1 MRAAQGSYRS
11 GLTSRFVEPLG
22 TRRGLLWQ
30 RFQVTL
36 ALVHRYFVSRALA
49 LTLCVASCKAP
60 QAAPA
65 ASVTEAGESSGR
77 AAPDEALAP
86 AAWIVTT
93 ESAPFARS
101 TSAAKTTSAGA
112 DVSVDAAQRQHAIDG
127 FGGAFNEH
135 GWDALSVLS
144 DAERQEVLRALF
156 DPATGLRFNY
166 GRAPIG
172 ASDYALDRYTLDEAP
187 GDFAMER
194 FSIERDKQRL
204 IPFIKA
210 ALKLRPDLRL
220 WASAWTPPTWMKDNG
235 GFDGGAMKDDA
246 RVYAAYAL
254 YLAKYVESYRGEGI
268 DVSMVVPQNEP
279 AQLTRYPSCDWSPA
293 QYVTFI
299 KDHLAPTFKSRGLGT
314 QIFVGTINRGDWDV
328 LSVLKDADTAAV
340 ISGVG
345 LQWGG
350 LAHVAPVHA
359 AHPALPIMQSET
371 ECGNQHSKPGYDPD
385 KPPNDFAYAA
395 YTFRKFRDFISR
407 GASSYM
413 LWNMVLDEH
422 GKNIDSERPWPQ
434 NSAIVVNRRTKQV
447 TYTPMFWVT
456 KHFSSLIEPKARVV
470 ATSGAYADHI
480 AFQNPD
486 GTLVVELLNDG
497 ADAVQLT
504 IAAGARRH
512 AVELPPQSVAS
523 LLIPKDG

>member
-1 MRAAQGSYRS
+1 M
-11 GLTSRFVEPLG
+11 FWNEPLK
-22 TRRGLLWQ
+22 RGK
-30 RFQVTL
+30 F
-36 ALVHRYFVSRALA
+36 SRVLALA
-49 LTLCVASCKAP
+49 LCVAGCSTTQQAP
-60 QAAPA
+60 R
-65 ASVTEAGESSGR
+65 ASDTGESS
-77 AAPDEALAP
+77 ASPSPVEALAPASTLAP

-101 TSAAKTTSAGA
+101 ASPARAAGTRA
-112 DVSVDAAQRQHAIDG
+112 DVVVDAAKSLHAMEG

-135 GWDALSVLS
+135 GWDAMAVLS
-144 DAERQEVLRALF
+144 EPQRQEVLRALF
-156 DPATGLRFNY
+156 DPASGLRFNY
-166 GRAPIG
+166 CRTPIG
-172 ASDYALDRYTLDEAP
+172 ASDYALDRYTLDETP
-187 GDFAMER
+187 GDFAMAR
-194 FSIERDKQRL
+194 FSIERDKKLL
-204 IPFIKA
+204 IPFIQA

-220 WASAWTPPTWMKDNG
+220 WASAWTPPTWMKTNG
-235 GFDGGAMKDDA
+235 AFDGGAMKDDA

-254 YLAKYVESYRGEGI
+254 YLAKYVESYRSHGI

-299 KDHLAPTFKSRGLGT
+299 KDHLAPTFKSRGLDT

-328 LSVLKDADTAAV
+328 LSVLKDSGTTAV

-350 LAHVAPVHA
+350 LAHVAPVRA
-359 AHPALPIMQSET
+359 AYPELTIMQSET
-371 ECGNQHSKPGYDPD
+371 ECGNQASKPGYDPD
-385 KPPNDFAYAA
+385 KPPNDFTYAA
-395 YTFRKFRDFISR
+395 YTFRTLRDFIGG

-434 NSAIVVNRRTKQV
+434 NSAIVVNRKTKQV

-456 KHFSSLIEPKARVV
+456 KHFSSLIEPGARLVQ
-470 ATSGAYADHI
+470 TSGAYADRV

-497 ADAVQLT
+497 AEVVKLT
-504 IAAGARRH
+504 IAAGAREH

-523 LLIPKDG
+523 LLIPKE